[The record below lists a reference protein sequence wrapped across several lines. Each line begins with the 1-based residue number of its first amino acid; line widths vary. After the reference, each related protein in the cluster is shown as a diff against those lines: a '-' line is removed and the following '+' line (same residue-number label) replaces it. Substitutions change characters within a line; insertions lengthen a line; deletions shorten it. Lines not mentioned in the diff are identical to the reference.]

1 MASET
6 EDFAALLREL
16 KGRSGR
22 SYGVLAGKLHV
33 STSTLHRYC
42 NGDAVPTDYAPVER
56 LARLCGATPDELVEV
71 HRRWIVADAA
81 RRRKPS
87 AAAPA
92 PQQRPEPVRGDVPVR
107 DGASVRDDASV
118 REEEPVREE
127 AAVPE
132 AAPVREDSPVRAES
146 PVPPDETA
154 PVPLVP
160 GAPAASQGPEPSDAP
175 GAPRAV
181 RRWTRKRV
189 ALVGAGVVAL
199 AVPAAVAVAQV
210 TGTGDE
216 GRKAPAGYVKTAL
229 PSADPSGSRA
239 AESGKPAGSPGP
251 DGETGAT
258 KGGSPSPT
266 APGGGRTPGGGT
278 GPGKDKGTG
287 TGAGSG
293 SASDDEDATGVPL
306 TVSSRI
312 NSWEDRCTQ
321 YYLLGDTPAQVPE
334 PPTEQDTGAWAR
346 SLGAVTGGTSKTELV
361 VQGKS
366 EKTVV
371 LQALHVR
378 VVGRS
383 APLDW
388 AAYSMG
394 SGCGGG
400 MTPRSFDI
408 DLDAGQPAAQP
419 AAGEQGDVKIPATD
433 FPYKV
438 SLNDPQVLN
447 ITAHTA
453 GHTVS
458 WYLELEWSSGG
469 RHGTTRIDDHG
480 KPFRT
485 SGMKGAPKYA
495 YNDEKKVWERDTG
508 S

>member
-1 MASET
+1 MGVASET

-92 PQQRPEPVRGDVPVR
+92 PEPEPEPEQAAEPRVEPVPEPVPE
-107 DGASVRDDASV
+107 AV
-118 REEEPVREE
+118 RED
-127 AAVPE
+127 
-132 AAPVREDSPVRAES
+132 APVREPVPEPV
-146 PVPPDETA
+146 PVPPA
-154 PVPLVP
+154 
-160 GAPAASQGPEPSDAP
+160 GPAAVAESKHP
-175 GAPRAV
+175 V
-181 RRWTRKRV
+181 RRWTRKRA

-199 AVPAAVAVAQV
+199 AVPAAVAVAQA
-210 TGTGDE
+210 TGTLDGGKE
-216 GRKAPAGYVKTAL
+216 KPAGYSASRL
-229 PSADPSGSRA
+229 PSTGPHTPRPSASGSPDSA
-239 AESGKPAGSPGP
+239 SKP
-251 DGETGAT
+251 DGGAGAS
-258 KGGSPSPT
+258 KDASPSSSPT
-266 APGGGRTPGGGT
+266 ASGGAKDPGGAADTDD
-278 GPGKDKGTG
+278 GK
-287 TGAGSG
+287 AGSG
-293 SASDDEDATGVPL
+293 AGDVSGEPL

-312 NSWEDRCTQ
+312 NSWEDRCFQ
-321 YYLLGDTPAQVPE
+321 YYLLGDTPAQVPQ

-346 SLGAVTGGTSKTELV
+346 NQGAVTGGTSKTQLV

-388 AAYSMG
+388 SAFSMG

-408 DLDAGQPAAQP
+408 DLDAGSPVTRP
-419 AAGEQGDVKIPATD
+419 VAGEQGDVKIPATD

-447 ITAHTA
+447 IQAHTT
-453 GHTVS
+453 GHDVS

-469 RHGTTRIDDHG
+469 RHGTTRIYDHG

-485 SGMKGAPKYA
+485 SGMKGAPKYS
-495 YNDEKKVWERDTG
+495 YNDEKKTWEPQTA

>member
-16 KGRSGR
+16 KGRSAR

-87 AAAPA
+87 SAATAAPEA
-92 PQQRPEPVRGDVPVR
+92 QPEREQEPGAGPRVEPVPK
-107 DGASVRDDASV
+107 AV
-118 REEEPVREE
+118 RED
-127 AAVPE
+127 
-132 AAPVREDSPVRAES
+132 APVRESAAEPV
-146 PVPPDETA
+146 PVPPAEA
-154 PVPLVP
+154 
-160 GAPAASQGPEPSDAP
+160 GPAAESAAEPAPEPERP
-175 GAPRAV
+175 V
-181 RRWTRKRV
+181 RRWTRKRA
-189 ALVGAGVVAL
+189 ALVGVGVVAL

-210 TGTGDE
+210 TGAADE
-216 GRKAPAGYVKTAL
+216 GKEKPAGYSASRL
-229 PSADPSGSRA
+229 PSADPSAPRA
-239 AESGKPAGSPGP
+239 SKSGSP
-251 DGETGAT
+251 DGASKEGDGAETS
-258 KGGSPSPT
+258 KSGSPSPT
-266 APGGGRTPGGGT
+266 ASGGAEAPGGDPGAGLA
-278 GPGKDKGTG
+278 PSKDTG
-287 TGAGSG
+287 TGRGKGQGGDVSG
-293 SASDDEDATGVPL
+293 EPL

-312 NSWEDRCTQ
+312 NSWEDRCSQ
-321 YYLLGDTPAQVPE
+321 YYLLGDTPAQVPR

-346 SLGAVTGGTSKTELV
+346 NLGAVTGGTSKTQLV

-371 LQALHVR
+371 LQAMHVR

-388 AAYSMG
+388 SSFSMG

-408 DLDAGQPAAQP
+408 DLDAGAPVTRP
-419 AAGEQGDVKIPATD
+419 VAGEQGDLKIPATD

-447 ITAHTA
+447 IQAHTD
-453 GHTVS
+453 GHDVS

-469 RHGTTRIDDHG
+469 RHGTTRIYDHG

-485 SGMKGAPKYA
+485 SGLKDAPKYA
-495 YNDEKKVWERDTG
+495 YNDEKKGWERDTA

>member
-92 PQQRPEPVRGDVPVR
+92 PEARPEPEREREQEQIAGAAEQGPEPRVESVPE
-107 DGASVRDDASV
+107 A
-118 REEEPVREE
+118 VREE
-127 AAVPE
+127 APVRESVPGAVREPVPE
-132 AAPVREDSPVRAES
+132 AGS
-146 PVPPDETA
+146 VPPA
-154 PVPLVP
+154 
-160 GAPAASQGPEPSDAP
+160 GPEPERP
-175 GAPRAV
+175 V
-181 RRWTRKRV
+181 RRWTRKRAV
-189 ALVGAGVVAL
+189 LVGVGVVAL

-210 TGTGDE
+210 TGAPDDG
-216 GRKAPAGYVKTAL
+216 KKKPAGYSASRL
-229 PSADPSGSRA
+229 PSADPRAPRASASGS
-239 AESGKPAGSPGP
+239 P
-251 DGETGAT
+251 DGAPKKGDGAEAS
-258 KGGSPSPT
+258 KSGSPSPT
-266 APGGGRTPGGGT
+266 ASGGAEAPGEDTAPSKDT
-278 GPGKDKGTG
+278 GKGQDG
-287 TGAGSG
+287 DVSG
-293 SASDDEDATGVPL
+293 EPL

-312 NSWEDRCTQ
+312 NSWEDRCFQ
-321 YYLLGDTPAQVPE
+321 YYLLGDTPAQVPR

-346 SLGAVTGGTSKTELV
+346 NQGAVTGGTSKTQLV

-366 EKTVV
+366 DKTVV

-388 AAYSMG
+388 SAFSMG

-400 MTPRSFDI
+400 MTPRSLDI
-408 DLDAGQPAAQP
+408 DLDAGAPVTRP
-419 AAGEQGDVKIPATD
+419 VAGEQGDVKIPATD

-447 ITAHTA
+447 IQAHTD
-453 GHTVS
+453 GHDVS
-458 WYLELEWSSGG
+458 WYLELEWTSGG
-469 RHGTTRIDDHG
+469 RHGTTRIYDHG

-485 SGMKGAPKYA
+485 SGMKDAPKYA
-495 YNDEKKVWERDTG
+495 YNEEKKSWERDTA